1 MNMKSPFSAVAEG
14 LAKLGAGL
22 KAPDWLVDETQHRL
36 VLFLNHV
43 LMQEP
48 EAQARLARQQG
59 RVVKLQW
66 GDFWMQLA
74 VTPAGLCE
82 RAPAAEPALLLT
94 VTDATPLGLLK
105 DALRGDKPG
114 VRIEG
119 DVQLAAE
126 VSWLI
131 DHVRWD
137 AEEDLSRLVGDA
149 PAHTLAGIGRAMAQA
164 LRQLAARLPGA
175 GKAAHS

>member
-48 EAQARLARQQG
+48 EAQARLARQQS
-59 RVVKLQW
+59 RVVRLQW
-66 GDFWMQLA
+66 RDFNMQLA
-74 VTPAGLCE
+74 ATPAGLCE
-82 RAPAAEPALLLT
+82 LAPAATPDLLLT
-94 VTDATPLGLLK
+94 VTDTSPLDLARN
-105 DALRGDKPG
+105 ALRGDRPG

-119 DVQLAAE
+119 DVDFAAE
-126 VSWLI
+126 VNWLV

-149 PAHTLAGIGRAMAQA
+149 PAHALAGFGRSAAEA
-164 LRQLAARLPGA
+164 LRAFVGKLPGQ
-175 GKAAHS
+175 GPSR

>member
-1 MNMKSPFSAVAEG
+1 MNKPPPFSAFAEG

-48 EAQARLARQQG
+48 EAQARLARQSG

-66 GDFWMQLA
+66 GAFSMQLA
-74 VTPAGLCE
+74 ATPAGLCE
-82 RAPAAEPALLLT
+82 RAPVAEADLLLT
-94 VTDATPLGLLK
+94 VTGGSPLDLLK
-105 DALRGDKPG
+105 DALRGERPG

-119 DVQLAAE
+119 DVQFAAE
-126 VSWLI
+126 VSWLV
-131 DHVRWD
+131 DNVRWD
-137 AEEDLSRLVGDA
+137 AEEDLARLIGDA
-149 PAHTLAGIGRAMAQA
+149 PAHALAGGGRAVAQA
-164 LRQLAARLPGA
+164 LRQLASRLPGV
-175 GKAAHS
+175 GKA